1 MNSRRSLVVSALC
14 LGTMGSTAM
23 GQWVTAG
30 ANIYYTAGNVGIGT
44 ANPAWPLDVRA
55 AVDRGISVT
64 NTKDTG
70 STYGIFSVARSPSA
84 RGVYGLANNVDGT
97 GYGVLG
103 VSNGSTGHGVR
114 GVAQSTAANKASYGV
129 SGKSESA
136 KGAGVFG
143 ESTNGIGVIGQSNST
158 ANGVNNGS
166 TSIAG
171 VRGIVSSIN
180 AGSFSAG
187 VWGINNSTSVKGIGV
202 AGYQAGSGYGLFGK
216 VASANGYAGY
226 FEGGRNYFQGRTGF
240 GHSSPTAQ
248 VDVAGDM
255 RIRTGD
261 RFYFGEDTENDD
273 PTYFERAYNGED
285 NTILRLVI
293 GDDPSGAQLDWFI
306 IATRSLAGGSEQ
318 NKIWLGSDGSAYK
331 PGGGVWSAT
340 SDRRVKRD
348 ITPLEGSLDRMLEL
362 HGVSFEYIDPTL
374 PGAAEGLQR
383 GFVAQEVESVFPEW
397 VGELN
402 GLKTLSV
409 RGFEALT
416 VEALRDLR
424 DEKDRQIAELRSEN
438 DALRAR
444 LEKIEAMLEAGR

>member
-1 MNSRRSLVVSALC
+1 MKSRQSLVVSVLC
-14 LGTMGSTAM
+14 LGTLGSAAM

-44 ANPAWPLDVRA
+44 AAPAYPLDVRSTS
-55 AVDRGISVT
+55 DRAISALCT
-64 NTKDTG
+64 NEVG
-70 STYGIFSVARSPSA
+70 VTYGLFSVARSTSA

-114 GVAQSTAANKASYGV
+114 GMAQANATNKASYGV
-129 SGKSESA
+129 SGKAESV

-143 ESTNGIGVIGQSNST
+143 EATRGVGVLGQANST
-158 ANGVNNGS
+158 ADGVNNGS

-171 VRGIVSSIN
+171 VRGVVSSTTPG
-180 AGSFSAG
+180 AFSAG

-202 AGYQAGSGYGLFGK
+202 AGYQAGSGYGVFGK
-216 VASANGYAGY
+216 VVSANGYAGY

-240 GHSSPTAQ
+240 GHTAPTAQ

-261 RFYFGEDTENDD
+261 RFYFGDDTENDD
-273 PTYFERAYNGED
+273 PTYFERDFNGED

-318 NKIWLGSDGSAYK
+318 NKIWLGSDGSAFK

-348 ITPLEGSLDRMLEL
+348 IQPLQGSLDRMLEL

-374 PGAAEGLQR
+374 PGASEGLQR

-397 VGELN
+397 VGEMN
-402 GLKTLSV
+402 GLKTLTI

-416 VEALRDLR
+416 VESLRELR
-424 DEKDRQIAELRSEN
+424 EEKDRQIAELKSEN
-438 DALRAR
+438 DELRAR
-444 LEKIEAMLEAGR
+444 LEKIEAMLEARR